1 MGQSERSDQMDQQL
15 TGVRAAGSGVRP
27 FRGWLTK
34 APEFKRSGRGVAV
47 FRLLV
52 VGKAAGPASK
62 PPSVNVY
69 LSGTEAV
76 RCGLGL
82 HEGDLIEGVGALK
95 PQRKRAS
102 RREVVVKEERVILR
116 ARAGV
121 AA

>member
-1 MGQSERSDQMDQQL
+1 MRQRQ
-15 TGVRAAGSGVRP
+15 TGAQATDSGVRP
-27 FRGWLTK
+27 FRGWLSK
-34 APEFKRSGRGVAV
+34 PPEFQRSSRGVAV
-47 FRLLV
+47 CRLAV
-52 VGKAAGPASK
+52 VGKAGPASK

-82 HEGDLIEGVGALK
+82 NEGDLIEGVGVLK
-95 PQRKRAS
+95 PKRKQAP
-102 RREVVVKEERVILR
+102 RREVVVKDERVILR

>member
-1 MGQSERSDQMDQQL
+1 MRQRQ
-15 TGVRAAGSGVRP
+15 TGAQATDSGVRP
-27 FRGWLTK
+27 FRGWLGK
-34 APEFKRSGRGVAV
+34 APEFKRSDGGVAV
-47 FRLLV
+47 CRLAV

-82 HEGDLIEGVGALK
+82 REGDLIEGVGVLR
-95 PQRKRAS
+95 PKRERAP

>member
-1 MGQSERSDQMDQQL
+1 MRQRQ
-15 TGVRAAGSGVRP
+15 TGAQATDSGARP

-34 APEFKRSGRGVAV
+34 APEFERSNRGVAV
-47 FRLLV
+47 CRLV
-52 VGKAAGPASK
+52 VAGKAAGPASK

-82 HEGDLIEGVGALK
+82 NEGDLIEGAGVLRPK
-95 PQRKRAS
+95 RKRAP
-102 RREVVVKEERVILR
+102 RREVVVKDKRVILR
-116 ARAGV
+116 ARTAV